1 MAKIITLF
9 LLVTSFKLNAQ
20 NLIIN
25 PDFEQISSDSTIH
38 ILHEPGGYDDVYE
51 IPDSM
56 LTEDKHPYYESAKIS
71 SWSHEKVFNKNGF
84 ISKGIV
90 KLPHSGKNFAELCYF
105 GFGDKTYYVSDRV
118 AILKE
123 SLIKDSNYL
132 FEMHI
137 RPFFGNF
144 LAKDFLVLFT
154 DKKYDFFYLYD
165 YDKKNF
171 KYKKQT
177 DTFPNSIRVLLDN
190 DTNVY
195 QKIKIEY
202 KAKGGERYINFGNLY
217 GGIPETI
224 YPQKYGASYTNF
236 NINKESLCYYMID
249 DFSLTL
255 ISDTALKEV
264 KDFVETSINTNDSII
279 QNISDTLYYTFY
291 FSKNSFQILNNEA
304 LNFIPNTIDKLVITG
319 YTSEEGSVEYNNFL
333 AHSRVKE
340 VINTYFLDV
349 SKTKIEEI
357 IIGETNSDRMIEKNR
372 RVQIMI
378 IQSK

>member
-1 MAKIITLF
+1 MAKIITLI
-9 LLVTSFKLNAQ
+9 LLVITFKINAQ

-25 PDFEQISSDSTIH
+25 PDFEQISLDSTIH
-38 ILHEPGGYDDVYE
+38 ILHEPGGYDDIYI

-56 LTEDKHPYYESAKIS
+56 LTQNIHPLYESALIS
-71 SWSHEKVFNKNGF
+71 SWSHEKAFNKNGF

-90 KLPHSGKNFAELCYF
+90 SLPHSGKNFAELCFF
-105 GFGDKTYYVSDRV
+105 GFGENKYYLSDRV

-123 SLIKDSNYL
+123 SLIKDSSYL

-137 RPFFGNF
+137 RPFYGNF

-154 DKKYDFFYLYD
+154 DKKYDFFYIYD
-165 YDKKNF
+165 YDKKKF

-195 QKIKIEY
+195 QKVQIKY
-202 KAKGGERYINFGNLY
+202 KAKGGEKYINFGNLY

-224 YPQKYGASYTNF
+224 YPKKYGAAYTNL

-255 ISDTALKEV
+255 IADTAL
-264 KDFVETSINTNDSII
+264 NNATNIVDLNIKTHDSII
-279 QNISDTLYYTFY
+279 HNKIDTLFYTFY
-291 FSKNSFQILNNEA
+291 FSKNSFQILNNDEI
-304 LNFIPNTIDKLVITG
+304 NFNHNKIKKIIITG
-319 YTSEEGSVEYNNFL
+319 FTSEEGSLEYNNYL
-333 AHSRVKE
+333 AQRRVKE
-340 VINTYFLDV
+340 VINAYFFNV
-349 SKTKIEEI
+349 SKPKIEEI

-378 IQSK
+378 IHNK